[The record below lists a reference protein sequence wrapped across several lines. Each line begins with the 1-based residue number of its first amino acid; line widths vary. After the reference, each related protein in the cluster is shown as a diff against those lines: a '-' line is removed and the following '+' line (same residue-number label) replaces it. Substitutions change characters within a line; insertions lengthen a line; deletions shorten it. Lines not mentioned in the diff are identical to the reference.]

1 MKKRTKYIVGFLS
14 FLLFCIIGIGIYY
27 FGLYLLEQ
35 NKPFLTIGPDSVRES
50 TAAMLYMFFSFL
62 ITGSILFVIQVYNNT
77 ISFIT
82 LINYLNNINNQEA
95 VKFLARL
102 LWLSGIDWRNYAGN
116 EYLIHRIFYPQ
127 AALLQKG
134 RKIWALKIKYKQIE
148 LVLTNKIGKL
158 IYYNE
163 KILCNLIIK
172 RNFSKFDEIILL
184 MRNFLYANFQSDLT
198 DAQIN
203 NNLDEIFLTEL

>member
-14 FLLFCIIGIGIYY
+14 FLLFCIICIGIYY
-27 FGLYLLEQ
+27 FGLYLLEK

-62 ITGSILFVIQVYNNT
+62 ITGSILLAIQVYNNT

-102 LWLSGIDWRNYAGN
+102 LWLSGIDWRNYPGN

-127 AALLQKG
+127 ADLLQKG
-134 RKIWALKIKYKQIE
+134 RKLWALKIKYKQIE
-148 LVLTNKIGKL
+148 LILTNKIGKL

-163 KILCNLIIK
+163 NILYNLIIK

-203 NNLDEIFLTEL
+203 NKLDEIFLTKI